1 MSVDSDRSDPRAR
14 IMQATFELVSE
25 EGLGA
30 VTMTAIADRA
40 DIARQTLYN
49 HFTDVEQIVIAGMDE
64 FNDNGFRNLTNLL
77 EATATTEAKLDLL
90 VRHTVAEVSHG
101 HGLVDLRSALSSDAR
116 AHLDRHVV
124 SFRSLIESIIAQGVA
139 DGSLDESVDPS
150 IHAVL
155 VEGLLLAAGDLATT
169 INDQAV
175 AASATS
181 AAILRVLRSRSGG
194 AE

>member
-1 MSVDSDRSDPRAR
+1 MSVDSDRSDPRER
-14 IMQATFELVSE
+14 IMLATFELVSE

-30 VTMTAIADRA
+30 VTMTAIAERA
-40 DIARQTLYN
+40 DVARQTLYN

-90 VRHTVAEVSHG
+90 VRHTIATVSHG
-101 HGLVDLRSALSSDAR
+101 HGLVDLRSALSSEAR

-124 SFRSLIESIIAQGVA
+124 SFRALIEAIVAEGVA

-169 INDQAV
+169 INNQAV

-181 AAILRVLRSRSGG
+181 AAILRILRSRSGG
-194 AE
+194 TE